1 MDEKAVRNIGDL
13 EPWLAELWDLRGTDL
28 LLMAG
33 APPLIRVDQVIR
45 PVTGGQTLSAD
56 EADRIIH
63 AVVGA
68 DLVESL
74 VGDREVDF
82 AFSWQDKARLR
93 CNAYHQ
99 RESCA
104 LALRMIPYEIPLFH
118 DLGIPSV
125 VEKLVNRPMG
135 LIIVTGPT
143 GSGKST
149 SIAAMIDYI
158 NKRRPCHI
166 VTIEDPVEYV
176 HFNHTAAV
184 SQREVGSDTLSF
196 NRALRSVLREDPDVL
211 LVGEMRDLE
220 SVATT
225 LTIAETGHLVFA
237 SLHTNDSAQALDRI
251 VDIFP
256 SDRRD
261 QVQVQLAAVLE
272 GVIYQRLLPRKSG
285 GLVAA
290 YEVLMANHA
299 VRNLVR
305 EGKTGQLR
313 NTIATHQAEGM
324 QTMEMSLT
332 SLVEQEVIDY
342 EDALAISLHP
352 KEVGKPPSVVPAVL
366 GDGEASPPTQLS
378 NPARSGESASEPPR
392 VASV

>member
-45 PVTGGQTLSAD
+45 PVTGGQALSAD

-63 AVVGA
+63 SVVGP
-68 DLVESL
+68 DLVEGL

-118 DLGIPSV
+118 DLGIPQV

-158 NKRRPCHI
+158 NKR
-166 VTIEDPVEYV
+166 T
-176 HFNHTAAV
+176 
-184 SQREVGSDTLSF
+184 
-196 NRALRSVLREDPDVL
+196 
-211 LVGEMRDLE
+211 
-220 SVATT
+220 
-225 LTIAETGHLVFA
+225 
-237 SLHTNDSAQALDRI
+237 
-251 VDIFP
+251 
-256 SDRRD
+256 
-261 QVQVQLAAVLE
+261 
-272 GVIYQRLLPRKSG
+272 
-285 GLVAA
+285 
-290 YEVLMANHA
+290 
-299 VRNLVR
+299 
-305 EGKTGQLR
+305 
-313 NTIATHQAEGM
+313 
-324 QTMEMSLT
+324 
-332 SLVEQEVIDY
+332 
-342 EDALAISLHP
+342 
-352 KEVGKPPSVVPAVL
+352 VPAT
-366 GDGEASPPTQLS
+366 S
-378 NPARSGESASEPPR
+378 
-392 VASV
+392 